1 MHGRLHVSSRLIYVS
16 GASLGITIGLY
27 LVFRARGLSGA
38 ANLAQLI
45 SLIPISS
52 FIAGEAQRRRGSS
65 KSIAERDNSG
75 HANSSAAS
83 GEEAGGEE
91 AEGKDVEHAEGEPDS
106 TPPKADLGQ
115 RLDGAFV
122 APVAL
127 VLCAVLASV
136 IVIVAHFGFNNDPG
150 GHAPS
155 KSFSL
160 PNGLTVQPDL
170 ALTDANYC
178 KWRSANHPM
187 PLAAAKP
194 PTFFIDNRCV
204 VPVDA
209 DPSDPT
215 MDDTT
220 PVRDG
225 TSKDDTQVAALTD
238 GEKISPLCWT
248 FGQDFGMTL
257 GTNPPVYEMNNLW
270 LKVRTPDGKI
280 GYLPDVYIGGGG
292 YSERQLTGLG
302 MSRCD

>member
-1 MHGRLHVSSRLIYVS
+1 LIYVS

-45 SLIPISS
+45 SLIPIFS
-52 FIAGEAQRRRGSS
+52 FIAGETQRRRGPS
-65 KSIAERDNSG
+65 KSIAEQGNSG
-75 HANSSAAS
+75 HANSAAAS
-83 GEEAGGEE
+83 DEEPAGE
-91 AEGKDVEHAEGEPDS
+91 DVEHAESEPDS
-106 TPPKADLGQ
+106 TPPKTDLGQ
-115 RLDGAFV
+115 RLDGALV

-127 VLCAVLASV
+127 ALCAILASA
-136 IVIVAHFGFNNDPG
+136 IVIVAHFGFNNDSS

-155 KSFSL
+155 KSSSL

-170 ALTDANYC
+170 TLTAANYC
-178 KWRSANHPM
+178 KWRSAKHPM
-187 PLAAAKP
+187 PLTAVNP

-209 DPSDPT
+209 DPSDPA

-225 TSKDDTQVAALTD
+225 TSKDATQVTALTD

-257 GTNPPVYEMNNLW
+257 GTKPPVYEMSNLW

-292 YSERQLTGLG
+292 YSERQLAGLG
-302 MSRCD
+302 MSRCN